1 MTRRKTLAIAG
12 VAVALALAA
21 AVGVVVA
28 LRGSSFE
35 RRLEQ
40 VREGMTYDEVVAM
53 IGNHDVGRLETYA
66 PCFMAVWKNRRGHVW
81 VHFDGDERVIRK
93 DFTPIEPTGF
103 LDRVLA
109 WFGI

>member
-1 MTRRKTLAIAG
+1 MTRRRKLAIAG
-12 VAVALALAA
+12 IAVALALAA
-21 AVGVVVA
+21 GIGVIVA
-28 LRGSSFE
+28 LCGSSFE

-53 IGNHDVGRLETYA
+53 IGNRDDGRLETYA
-66 PCFMAVWKNRRGHVW
+66 PCFMAAWKNPPGYVW

-109 WFGI
+109 WLGL